1 MLLWLRLCLCITIES
16 SMHWAA
22 GILSVSVIL
31 IILIDAFETVILPR
45 RVNRKVRLAR
55 FFYLAT
61 WTPWKALARRMSNNK
76 KRENFL
82 SFYGPLSLLILFAI
96 WALCLVHSFAALQ
109 WAVGSHLKNADGQ
122 QADIF
127 TVLYMS
133 GTTFFTLGLGDVT
146 PNTQISRFLTV
157 MEAGVGF
164 AMLAAV
170 IGYLPT
176 IYQAFSRREGVISM
190 LDARAGSP
198 PSAYELI
205 RRHTEDGALEALN
218 QLFAEWE
225 RLAAEIMES
234 HISYPVLCYFR
245 SQHDNQSWIA
255 ALTAVLD
262 ACALVMSGIEGIPD
276 RQARLTFAMARH
288 AMVDLAQIF
297 GRAPVPG
304 ACPRL
309 SDEDRQ
315 RIASM
320 LAENGV
326 RMNSDHKRLDELR
339 LTYEGYVVSLAAFL
353 AMEVPP
359 WIKKPNAKD
368 NWTTSAWTVQ
378 H

>member
-1 MLLWLRLCLCITIES
+1 
-16 SMHWAA
+16 MHWAA
-22 GILSVSVIL
+22 GIVAVLVIL
-31 IILIDAFETVILPR
+31 IILVDAFETIILPR

-61 WTPWKALARRMSNNK
+61 WTPWKLLARQMKNRK

-82 SFYGPLSLLILFAI
+82 SFYGPLSLLMLFATWSLGLI
-96 WALCLVHSFAALQ
+96 HSFAGLQ
-109 WAVGSHLKNADGQ
+109 WAIGSHLKTADGLEP
-122 QADIF
+122 DLF

-146 PNTQISRFLTV
+146 PKTELSRFLTV

-205 RRHTEDGALEALN
+205 RRHTEDGAIEALN

-262 ACALVMSGIEGIPD
+262 SCALVMAGIEGIPD

-309 SDEDRQ
+309 SDADRQ
-315 RIASM
+315 RLSSM
-320 LAENGV
+320 LIENGV
-326 RMNSDHKRLDELR
+326 RLSNDHKKLDDLR
-339 LTYEGYVVSLAAFL
+339 LSYEGYVVSLAAFL
-353 AMEVPP
+353 AMEVPL
-359 WIKKPNAKD
+359 WIKKPEAKD
-368 NWTTSAWTVQ
+368 NWTTSAWTAM